1 MIIVSIVQEGGAM
14 SFFEEVEGLW
24 DGDASIQ
31 ASTQKSVK
39 TKRVIN
45 ALSNNGQQQ
54 IEDSIFVKQ
63 LLEEVYP
70 EHFTEVEM
78 LILSISNYTHRE
90 ISEVLNISR
99 LGVTK
104 RIAKA
109 REIFREHLK
118 EMMGVNNE

>member
-1 MIIVSIVQEGGAM
+1 MTM
-14 SFFEEVEGLW
+14 THK
-24 DGDASIQ
+24 DGVWNDTVTDMPKSAS
-31 ASTQKSVK
+31 

-45 ALSNNGQQQ
+45 AMS
-54 IEDSIFVKQ
+54 EDYREEIDNKIFINQ
-63 LLEEVYP
+63 LLEEAYP
-70 EHFTEVEM
+70 EHYTEIEM

-109 REIFREHLK
+109 REILK
-118 EMMGVNNE
+118 SRTEEMLQGESL